1 MRADS
6 HQRRSRR
13 GGRHAAQTPLARQAR
28 RWIFALAIFS
38 LPILAVAQSPAPVA
52 APAPLVR
59 SAAELQMRLQARTSV
74 SLTGSQLRHAANEL
88 ARKDDLGLAIDR
100 RVDPETPV
108 ELAFADAP
116 SEEVWRKLAESC
128 NLGFATFGPMIYL
141 GPTPAARD
149 LNTLAAL
156 RRDDAGRA
164 SPALKAKLLQ
174 SSETSCSAPCDARA
188 LWNTLAAEAGLTTTN
203 PERMPFDVWPE
214 VRWGSL
220 PLVDR
225 VTLVA
230 VQFGLTFK
238 LDPSAR
244 TVTFEP
250 LPSDVALERSYAAG
264 AKPQETLA
272 RIAAAAPTAIVRQN
286 GAKITV
292 VGKFEDQER
301 IAAVLNG
308 APNSVGPSSV
318 GPNGVAQTG
327 TTQPNRNAPPAA
339 GVQVYTLRIEDK
351 PFSEM
356 VRVLQEKHG
365 LKIKVHEEAIRAAGI
380 SLDQRVNFTVSKVT
394 LLQLLEK
401 AAAPL
406 KLTARQVGDTV
417 EITVPAAAAR

>member
-6 HQRRSRR
+6 QQRRSRR

-38 LPILAVAQSPAPVA
+38 SPILAVAQSPAPVA

-128 NLGFATFGPMIYL
+128 NLGYATFGPMIYL
-141 GPTPAARD
+141 GPTPTARD

-164 SPALKAKLLQ
+164 SPTLKAKLLQ
-174 SSETSCSAPCDARA
+174 PSETSCSAPCDARA
-188 LWNTLAAEAGLTTTN
+188 LWNSLAAEAALTTTN

-225 VTLVA
+225 MTLVA

-244 TVTFEP
+244 AVTFEP
-250 LPSDVALERSYAAG
+250 LPSDVTLERSYAAG

-272 RIAAAAPTAIVRQN
+272 RLAAAAPTAIVRRS

-301 IAAVLNG
+301 IVELLNG
-308 APNSVGPSSV
+308 TPNGIS
-318 GPNGVAQTG
+318 PNGVSQTG

-365 LKIKVHEEAIRAAGI
+365 LKIKVHEQAIRAAGI
-380 SLDQRVNFTVSKVT
+380 SLDQRVTFTVSKVT
-394 LLQLLEK
+394 LLQLLEN